1 MRGERLYTIVAC
13 ALLALSL
20 GPLAISALILGF
32 LHGESP
38 CVLCWAQRTGM
49 TLIALTAVLILRFGP
64 RPRYIG
70 FGVLLATHG
79 LYMAI
84 RHSALHLSRDV
95 GQGFAIEILGA
106 HTYIWSGVI
115 FFLSLVLMGALLLL
129 MRDGEALGA
138 VRDPGTLGRASITVF
153 LIAVAGNAVQAFA
166 STGPPPFVGQ
176 GDPIRFSWNPQRWVW
191 SLEEWKSAPISWRGR
206 WDIEKPTLAGLDRA
220 GKNGP
225 IAAPP
230 VLAPLRELRVGVELG
245 GALSDLAY
253 DAASDRFALTTI
265 DHGLYVLDNSL
276 SRVLRHAVLDP
287 GYSVELGPLS
297 GVTFAGDTILAM
309 GTHKSW
315 SSLHARDGADPD
327 AGYRSFL
334 RGADQFEERSRGRLA
349 TVRARLNYVMSLA
362 YDPGS
367 DSFYTLTVPNRR
379 HKRLVVSRF
388 DRADMTL
395 AGEYVLRV
403 SPSSGVAL
411 AGDGRSLDEYY
422 VTGAAIDGG
431 KLFAVSAAY
440 STLLT
445 VDLETRLLA
454 AAHVIEGLDAPT
466 GIAVKGDELWIGGA
480 DGRIVVVR
488 KP

>member
-1 MRGERLYTIVAC
+1 MRAERLYTVVAC

-20 GPLAISALILGF
+20 GPLATSALFLGF

-70 FGVLLATHG
+70 FGVLLATQG
-79 LYMAI
+79 IYMAV

-95 GQGFAIEILGA
+95 GQGFALEILGA
-106 HTYIWSGVI
+106 HTYNWSAFI
-115 FFLSLVLMGALLLL
+115 FFLSLLLMGALLLL
-129 MRDGEALGA
+129 MRDGEARGA
-138 VRDPGTLGRASITVF
+138 VRDPGTLGRAAIVVF

-176 GDPIRFSWNPQRWVW
+176 SDPIRFSWNPRRWVW
-191 SLEEWKSAPISWRGR
+191 SLAEWESAPISWRGR
-206 WDIEKPTLAGLDRA
+206 WDIEKPSLAGLDREW
-220 GKNGP
+220 KNGP
-225 IAAPP
+225 IVAPP
-230 VLAPLRELRVGVELG
+230 VLAPLRELRVGVDLD

-253 DAASDRFALTTI
+253 DAASDRFVLTTT
-265 DHGLYVLDNSL
+265 DHGVYLLDHSL

-297 GVTFAGDTILAM
+297 GAAFAGDAILAM
-309 GTHKSW
+309 GAHKSW
-315 SSLHARDGADPD
+315 SLLHASDGADPD

-334 RGADQFEERSRGRLA
+334 HGFDQFEERSRGRFA

-388 DRADMTL
+388 DRGDMTL
-395 AGEYVLRV
+395 AGEYVLRP
-403 SPSSGVAL
+403 SPSSGL
-411 AGDGRSLDEYY
+411 TLKGDGRSLDEYY

-445 VDLETRLLA
+445 VDLGARSLSA
-454 AAHVIEGLDAPT
+454 VHAIDGLHAPT
-466 GIAVKGDELWIGGA
+466 GIAVKGGELWIAGA